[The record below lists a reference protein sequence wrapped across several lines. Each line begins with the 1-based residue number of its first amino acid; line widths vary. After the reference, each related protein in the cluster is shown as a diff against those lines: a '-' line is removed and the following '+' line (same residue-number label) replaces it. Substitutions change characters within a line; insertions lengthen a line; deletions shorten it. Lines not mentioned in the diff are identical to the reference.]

1 VIIFPFQLFHSW
13 KLRIIMTQPNIVT
26 SDTRMADVIHMNY
39 LLLPVINR
47 FGIQLGFGD
56 QTVEQVCRQYSVNLS
71 FFLDIINAY
80 HDESYFPKEKMRA
93 YPVDMIVDYL
103 LKTHEYYRQKM
114 LPETQR
120 LVEDLIG
127 SCSSECD
134 HLNMIADFFSKYK
147 QELENHLRSE
157 EIHFFPYVQALTKI
171 EESPQNP
178 EEIRSSYNFSYNIHS
193 EEHDNVISKMLDLK
207 NIIIK
212 YLPPNYNN
220 TLCNNLLYWLF
231 IFEKDLKDH
240 ERLEDIILLP
250 ALRKIE
256 NRLMQNH

>member
-1 VIIFPFQLFHSW
+1 MS
-13 KLRIIMTQPNIVT
+13 QPYIVT
-26 SDTRMADVIHMNY
+26 SETRMADVIHMNY

-47 FGIQLGFGD
+47 FGIRLGFGD
-56 QTVEQVCRQYSVNLS
+56 QSVEQVCAQYNVNLS

-80 HDESYFPKEKMRA
+80 HDESYFPKEKMRG

-103 LKTHEYYRQKM
+103 LNTHDFYRQKM
-114 LPETQR
+114 LPETQQ
-120 LVEDLIG
+120 LVEDLIA
-127 SCSSECD
+127 SCPSECD
-134 HLNMIADFFSKYK
+134 NLNMIADFFSIYK
-147 QELENHLRSE
+147 QELENHLASE
-157 EIHFFPYVQALTKI
+157 EKHFFPYVQALAKM
-171 EESPQNP
+171 EEPLPSLGK
-178 EEIRSSYNFSYNIHS
+178 IRSYYNFSYDSHS

-212 YLPPNYNN
+212 YLPPNYNT

-250 ALRKIE
+250 ALRNIE
-256 NRLMQNH
+256 NRLMQNP